1 VEVARQIVLRQ
12 LTQGPRTRTQLAEA
26 LAKRHVPDEA
36 ARAVLDRFAEL
47 GLVDDHAYAEAYLR
61 SARSDGRLSRRRVAE
76 RLRER
81 GVEAQIVADTVA
93 AIDPDEEF
101 EAASRLARK
110 RAPRLAGLERTVQQR
125 RLAGVLARYGFPS
138 SVVHRAVDQVLAELA
153 VDGVLPDGAAVSG
166 AGNGTAWR

>member
-1 VEVARQIVLRQ
+1 
-12 LTQGPRTRTQLAEA
+12 
-26 LAKRHVPDEA
+26 
-36 ARAVLDRFAEL
+36 
-47 GLVDDHAYAEAYLR
+47 
-61 SARSDGRLSRRRVAE
+61 
-76 RLRER
+76 
-81 GVEAQIVADTVA
+81 VA